1 MKIVDERR
9 QNKKKIKDKIIF
21 NSGIQDKI
29 IVFISYL
36 VIMNKTR

>member
-9 QNKKKIKDKIIF
+9 QDKKEIKDKIIF